1 MLVEVPSICEMYSY
15 VQPDAWVCLRLPSD
29 SLKVVQVTPN
39 T

>member
-1 MLVEVPSICEMYSY
+1 MLVKVSSIYDMFSY

-29 SLKVVQVTPN
+29 TLKVVQVTPN